1 MTIICYMKRITY
13 LSTECLPPVTATK
26 SVLFHVSMILLFLEK
41 LRKMFINGESR
52 KMQKWLGPIARYD
65 SSMAWRWAMK
75 ACQETRSPGFN
86 SFLEPSE
93 Y

>member
-1 MTIICYMKRITY
+1 MII
-13 LSTECLPPVTATK
+13 
-26 SVLFHVSMILLFLEK
+26 
-41 LRKMFINGESR
+41 NDESR

-75 ACQETRSPGFN
+75 AFQDTQFPGFN
-86 SFLEPSE
+86 SFLDPSE